1 MARNRLKEIAAHFH
15 VFDRSQYQDR
25 RREFLAR
32 HVDLSSARGLE
43 FGAFDLPTVPSELGE
58 CAVADMRSEI
68 RLARDFDVPVESV
81 LTVDCVVEP
90 GLAAYRQIGL
100 RFDYVILCHVLEHI
114 PDVITMMNDLCQLL
128 VPGGTLFIALPDKRE
143 TLDAARP
150 STPLARLV
158 ERQYDRTNRP
168 TLTELAEFSLAWH
181 EDFRKQY
188 KESMKEFFHAMRSHQ
203 LFGVPDIHCNV
214 WRDEEFFEQVHE
226 LIRGKYLPD
235 LQVIATQPTR
245 KPFNEFYVALRRG
258 VDSGKDTKRRAP
270 TEEPAVFYRTCG
282 FCGYGQFK
290 VWKRLHSPFP
300 EQLYGD
306 TPPEPDLG
314 RQLSLQYLT
323 CRECD
328 LTQINPLPHFD
339 LVDRHR
345 FSTPHAIDLDE
356 AGIEAL
362 IEDRRRVAR
371 IISEQHDFDRYR
383 QTGRLLDVSCGLGIA
398 LAWLRD
404 ERGWD
409 VRGVEPARELVEFA
423 SDRFGLEVANGI
435 VQDLPD
441 APGSFDVIMI
451 DSSLQ
456 CVFDPLE
463 TLMACHRLLREG
475 GCLFVQVPNRD
486 GLGTEWL
493 DQNVHWGH
501 WFFYTPATLLRI
513 LDRIGFE
520 SERLLAIQNPIDPRV
535 REHAASDLTMREEDL
550 QVQLLSADDI
560 EEAFAQGRRPRA
572 DFFGL
577 SVRKRSA
584 APRSEDRDASPEW
597 LTNISRAS
605 RRPRHCV
612 AIDPETSVRWPWE
625 EEPEEERAS
634 D

>member
-1 MARNRLKEIAAHFH
+1 MARNVLKEIAGRFH
-15 VFDRSQYQDR
+15 VFDRTQYQDR
-25 RREFLAR
+25 RREFLSQ
-32 HVDLSSARGLE
+32 HVDLASERGLE
-43 FGAFDLPTVPSELGE
+43 FGAFDLPTVPSDLGA

-68 RLARDFDVPVESV
+68 RLARDFEVPVETI

-90 GLAAYRQIGL
+90 GLAAYRQIGT

-114 PDVITMMNDLCQLL
+114 PDVITMMNDLCELL

-143 TLDAARP
+143 TPDISRP
-150 STPLARLV
+150 STPLARLI
-158 ERQYDRTNRP
+158 ERQYDHTNRP
-168 TLTELAEFSLAWH
+168 TMTEIAEFSLAWH
-181 EDFRKQY
+181 EDFRTQY
-188 KESMKEFFHAMRSHQ
+188 KESMKDFFHSMRSHQ

-226 LIRGKYLPD
+226 LIRGEYLPD
-235 LQVIATQPTR
+235 LQVIATQATR
-245 KPFNEFYVALRRG
+245 KPFNEFYVALRRDPG
-258 VDSGKDTKRRAP
+258 SGKSATPPASAVQ
-270 TEEPAVFYRTCG
+270 PAVFYRTCG

-300 EQLYGD
+300 ERLYSD
-306 TPPEPDLG
+306 TPANPDLG

-328 LTQINPLPHFD
+328 LSQINPLPDFGI
-339 LVDRHR
+339 VDRHR
-345 FSTPHAIDLDE
+345 FSARHAIDLDE

-362 IEDRRRVAR
+362 VEDRSRVAQ
-371 IISEQHDFDRYR
+371 IVSDQHDFEGYR
-383 QTGRLLDVSCGLGIA
+383 QTGRLLDVSCGPGIA

-409 VRGVEPARELVEFA
+409 VRGVEPASEFTEFA
-423 SDRFGLEVANGI
+423 SDRFGLEIVNGI

-463 TLMACHRLLREG
+463 TLMTCHRLLREG
-475 GCLFVQVPNRD
+475 GCLFIQVPNRD

-493 DQNVHWGH
+493 DQNVQWGH
-501 WFFYTPATLLRI
+501 WFFYTPSALHRI

-535 REHAASDLTMREEDL
+535 LEHAPSDLSVADEDL
-550 QVQLLSADDI
+550 QVQLLSASDI
-560 EEAFAQGRRPRA
+560 EEAFEEGCRPRA

-584 APRSEDRDASPEW
+584 DQRCDDPDSSPAW
-597 LTNISRAS
+597 LTSISRAS

-625 EEPEEERAS
+625 ADLEAERQG